1 MSKKIWI
8 VIFRYLLAIG
18 LFAIYY
24 AVFENQNHDLIETV
38 LAVAVGVVI
47 AAFPVK
53 NEDKDKK

>member
-24 AVFENQNHDLIETV
+24 AVFENQNHDLVETV
-38 LAVAVGVVI
+38 FAVGLGI
-47 AAFPVK
+47 ATFPVK
-53 NEDKDKK
+53 NEGKDKK

>member
-8 VIFRYLLAIG
+8 VILRYLLSIG

-38 LAVAVGVVI
+38 FAVGVVI
-47 AAFPVK
+47 ATFPVK

>member
-8 VIFRYLLAIG
+8 VILRYLLSIG
-18 LFAIYY
+18 LFDIYY

-38 LAVAVGVVI
+38 FAVAVGVVI
-47 AAFPVK
+47 ATFPVK